1 MEIPIGFMV
10 APGATEAGKQHGV
23 EGGGCRRA
31 GKTVRV

>member
-1 MEIPIGFMV
+1 MEILMGFTV
-10 APGATEAGKQHGV
+10 APGATEAGQQHGV